1 APSIDTTIHAL
12 LDAEHVDHLHPDAV
26 IALAASADG
35 PELTR
40 ACYGGEVGWVP
51 WRRPGLELA
60 LQIADLQRANPR
72 LRGIVM
78 GGHGLIAWG
87 PTSDECERTSLEL
100 IATAQRFLA
109 QHGRPEPLGALRDGY
124 VALAPEERA
133 AAAAELAPFLRRL
146 ASTDQSVVGHWCHDD
161 VVLDFLAR
169 ESATELTALGTSC
182 PDHFLRTKIR
192 PLFLGAIPVTG
203 YASDSE
209 GANDFGR
216 PETKLPR

>member
-1 APSIDTTIHAL
+1 RVRALPDVYRGPDFEDEMHELLSHCLFGSGGAAPSIDTTIHAL

-78 GGHGLIAWG
+78 GGHGLIA
-87 PTSDECERTSLEL
+87 
-100 IATAQRFLA
+100 
-109 QHGRPEPLGALRDGY
+109 
-124 VALAPEERA
+124 
-133 AAAAELAPFLRRL
+133 
-146 ASTDQSVVGHWCHDD
+146 
-161 VVLDFLAR
+161 
-169 ESATELTALGTSC
+169 
-182 PDHFLRTKIR
+182 
-192 PLFLGAIPVTG
+192 
-203 YASDSE
+203 
-209 GANDFGR
+209 
-216 PETKLPR
+216 